1 MPSCDLP
8 NEYSGNQHECHLKRG
23 GHAERVPQDARS
35 RTEVCEHE
43 PGEIQKNARC
53 ELPNGELQRIVAKP
67 DSHENQADDT
77 SPAQHLPRQHIGGI
91 APYEQERKRSSAMA
105 YKNERDRICY
115 QQNSCEPE
123 RHHGEM
129 LGLSGIVLPPEP
141 CGSSSNYHDPNRW
154 HNHLSLPLMPAPI
167 DMVHVPYRGGAP
179 ARRWGSTPCSTPA
192 GVIESLAAS
201 SSPYLAAGPGRG
213 LSSHQPRGKTHEHR
227 PSLVSLFI

>member
-1 MPSCDLP
+1 MLPFWQTSRSSDANASAIMLSQERASGGVRRRTRRSPALPMPSCDLT

-53 ELPNGELQRIVAKP
+53 ELPNGELQGIVAKP
-67 DSHENQADDT
+67 DGHENQADDT

-129 LGLSGIVLPPEP
+129 LGLSGIVFPP
-141 CGSSSNYHDPNRW
+141 SRVAADDHDPSRR
-154 HNHLSLPLMPAPI
+154 HNHLRSFQPTVVLAKMARPTRFELVTSAF
-167 DMVHVPYRGGAP
+167 GGQ
-179 ARRWGSTPCSTPA
+179 RSIQLS
-192 GVIESLAAS
+192 
-201 SSPYLAAGPGRG
+201 YGRA
-213 LSSHQPRGKTHEHR
+213 
-227 PSLVSLFI
+227 

>member
-8 NEYSGNQHECHLKRG
+8 NEYSGNQNECHLKRG

-67 DSHENQADDT
+67 DGHENQADDT

-141 CGSSSNYHDPNRW
+141 CGSNSNYHDPNRW

-167 DMVHVPYRGGAP
+167 DFRIAAG
-179 ARRWGSTPCSTPA
+179 RRRAA
-192 GVIESLAAS
+192 GVRRHARHRPASLNCW
-201 SSPYLAAGPGRG
+201 PGRHPPTLLLAPG
-213 LSSHQPRGKTHEHR
+213 RASLPISTKRKTHEHR
-227 PSLVSLFI
+227 PSLASLFI

>member
-8 NEYSGNQHECHLKRG
+8 NEYSSNQHECHLKRG

-67 DSHENQADDT
+67 DGHENQADDT

-141 CGSSSNYHDPNRW
+141 CGSSSDYHDPNRW

-167 DMVHVPYRGGAP
+167 DMVHVPYRGPGAG
-179 ARRWGSTPCSTPA
+179 A
-192 GVIESLAAS
+192 
-201 SSPYLAAGPGRG
+201 
-213 LSSHQPRGKTHEHR
+213 HR
-227 PSLVSLFI
+227 PDRGTGASGVSQ